1 MSNKAPKCQLCDQKA
16 SIKGLCHLCN
26 SMIKNIKKK
35 SWNKE
40 IPEDINQKSI
50 EIIGGGEQ
58 SSPKRWKSFEA
69 SVSEL
74 DLINWAKLEKN
85 QDPVLE
91 FPCDK
96 EKGLAICSEL
106 EGGARLNA
114 EDRSILHCG
123 FQMINNTRISFL
135 SSKVVVNGRVLPND
149 VPVASIVR
157 MIYDEKARIGWD
169 ISQLVIALGSIN
181 IPTGGNINE
190 RYNFR
195 VRQRRRHVDR
205 DSVLATLS
213 WIEWMAE
220 ENIAPP
226 ENYRLHP
233 LSVWARDL
241 RLRLTEQ
248 SGIGFQETVNIAF
261 HNHPGGMEHISQ
273 YPWIGE
279 WKNYNSPTIYN
290 TPGSWPLSIFSMNLK
305 IKVRNKQHSTR
316 LASVPNRPCIW
327 AAIIALAFSPASSKN
342 GHLLYSI
349 QYNWTHQKENVVDI
363 PPPLQRSIQ
372 LLYEV
377 INGNSAEVFIE
388 QDTILV
394 IGRLGHFYEVKVGE
408 GAHGAPYIIRLVSSL
423 KPRKS
428 KPICIHSGR
437 FHSNLPLGDTIAS
450 VVLALLDDVSIS
462 QRVESLRSELSNIQ
476 PIGFPSLLSEQHI
489 QLLDNNALKE
499 FTKNLAG
506 QTPRWLSREQL
517 EWDLI
522 EEEGFGPA
530 ERVRQ
535 QFNYIMRRNRYYV
548 ELKENKAIEED
559 GSKKVI
565 AEDLEKNNSK
575 VSISK
580 LVKIW
585 RKEFKPI
592 MDSDNPQVFERF
604 WNHFHG
610 RRDWIYL
617 RNNGRPEN
625 EHPIGDIRDGERRYC
640 EVIPRV
646 WEALMLQPVGSHVTL
661 STVNNGEISF
671 QHCQLKVTI
680 RNQAERNFLKRL
692 LAMLG
697 YDEDEG
703 DQLER
708 QQVYYRRDH
717 PRPGIRRRLTN
728 LLTRFQSRMGARG
741 APPWWWHYADVAQ
754 PPNEV
759 PEFRWQL
766 QEDLTD
772 NR

>member
-1 MSNKAPKCQLCDQKA
+1 MSNKGQKCQICKSKA
-16 SIKGLCHLCN
+16 SVKGLCHLCN
-26 SMIKNIKKK
+26 SLVKNVKKK

-40 IPEDINQKSI
+40 IPEDINLRAI
-50 EIIGGGEQ
+50 EMVGGGEQ
-58 SSPKRWKSFEA
+58 TTPKRWKSFEK
-69 SVSEL
+69 SVGETEL
-74 DLINWAKLEKN
+74 TNWAKLEN
-85 QDPVLE
+85 NTDPVLE

-96 EKGLAICSEL
+96 EKGLEICSEL

-114 EDRSILHCG
+114 KDRSILHQG
-123 FQMINNTRISFL
+123 FQMINDTRISFL
-135 SSKVVVNGRVLPND
+135 ASKVIINGRVLPND

-157 MIYDEKARIGWD
+157 IIYDQKVRIGWD

-181 IPTGGNINE
+181 FPTGGNINE

-241 RLRLTEQ
+241 RLRLLEQ
-248 SGIGFQETVNIAF
+248 SGRGFQETVNIAF
-261 HNHPGGMEHISQ
+261 HNHPGGMEQISRF
-273 YPWIGE
+273 PWIDE
-279 WKNYNSPTIYN
+279 WKNYHSPTIHN
-290 TPGSWPLSIFSMNLK
+290 TPGSWPLNIFSMNLK
-305 IKVRNKQHSTR
+305 FKVRNKQNSTR

-327 AAIIALAFSPASSKN
+327 AALIALAFSPASSKN
-342 GHLLYSI
+342 GHLLYSV
-349 QYNWTHQKENVVDI
+349 QYNWTHQQEAIVDI
-363 PPPLQRSIQ
+363 PAPLQRSIQ
-372 LLYEV
+372 LLNEV
-377 INGNSAEVFIE
+377 IDGNSSEVFVE
-388 QDTILV
+388 QDTLLV
-394 IGRLGHFYEVKVGE
+394 VGRLGHFYEVKVGE
-408 GAHGAPYIIRLVSSL
+408 GAHGAPYIIRHVSSL

-428 KPICIHSGR
+428 QPICIHSGR

-450 VVLALLDDVSIS
+450 VVLSLLDDISIS
-462 QRVESLRSELSNIQ
+462 QRVDSLRQELSNKQ
-476 PIGFPSLLSEQHI
+476 PIGFPSLLSKQHI
-489 QLLDNNALKE
+489 QLLDSDALKE
-499 FTKNLAG
+499 FTKSLRE

-517 EWDLI
+517 EWDVI

-535 QFNYIMRRNRYYV
+535 QFNYIMRRNRYYI
-548 ELKENKAIEED
+548 ELREGKSDKEDEA
-559 GSKKVI
+559 SKVI
-565 AEDLEKNNSK
+565 IDDLEKSNSK
-575 VSISK
+575 ASISK

-592 MDSDNPQVFERF
+592 MDSDNPVVFDRF

-646 WEALMLQPVGSHVTL
+646 WEALILQPVGAQVTL
-661 STVNNGEISF
+661 STVNDGEISF
-671 QHCQLKVTI
+671 QYCQLRVTV
-680 RNQAERNFLKRL
+680 RNQAERNLLKRL
-692 LAMLG
+692 LNMLG
-697 YDEDEG
+697 YQEDEG
-703 DQLER
+703 DQQER
-708 QQVYYRRDH
+708 LQVYYRRDH
-717 PRPGIRRRLTN
+717 PRPRNRRMLTN
-728 LLTRFQSRMGARG
+728 VLTRFQSRMGARG
-741 APPWWWHYADVAQ
+741 APPWWWHYADVT
-754 PPNEV
+754 PPPQQI